1 MGVPTGAQEFWMQT
15 CSRPQSMAL
24 VQLGGAQ
31 TSCSLQVAPRA
42 QSWFFWHGLPTGV
55 QTEAMQ
61 LLPASQSPE
70 REHCGSEA
78 HIPWMQDAPAGHSDA
93 AEHCWWTLPEQ
104 PATASTVNRTPK
116 TAEEMRTENGRPC
129 TGRVCRA
136 FACSGI
142 R

>member
-1 MGVPTGAQEFWMQT
+1 MQT

-42 QSWFFWHGLPTGV
+42 QSPLPWQWLPTGV

-70 REHCGSEA
+70 REHCGSIE
-78 HIPWMQDAPAGHSDA
+78 HIPRDTRRPRGAIGRLRTLGIDA
-93 AEHCWWTLPEQ
+93 ARTADHGDHREQ
-104 PATASTVNRTPK
+104 DSEDCRRDEDRKRPAVHVTSMSCLRLQRNPVNT
-116 TAEEMRTENGRPC
+116 
-129 TGRVCRA
+129 
-136 FACSGI
+136 
-142 R
+142 